1 MQKMY
6 SLVIIYIQSD
16 ITISSKVV
24 LYLVIILIVVK
35 SYTHVL
41 VSIILRELMKLQ
53 QLRYIVEVLNN
64 NLNVSATA
72 ENLYTSQ
79 PGISKQVRM
88 LEDELGIQIFGR
100 SGKHLTHVTEAGK
113 EVIHISREILAKVE
127 SIKSV
132 AREHT
137 LPDQGKLNIA
147 TTHTQAR
154 YALPS
159 VIKGFMGKY
168 PKVSLHMHQG
178 TPSQISDL
186 AAKGEA
192 DFAIATESLHL
203 YNDLVMLPCYH
214 WNRSVIVNKQHPLAK
229 KTNITI
235 QDIAKYSLVT
245 YVFGFTGRSEL
256 DRAFSAAGLE
266 PKIVFTATDADVIKT
281 YVRLGVGVGVIASM
295 AVDEHLDSDLVKIDA
310 SHLFDYSTTKIGFRK
325 GSFLRNYMY
334 EFIERFAPHLTK
346 EVVERAM
353 MQKNNDDVETMFKD
367 LTLPVK

>member
-1 MQKMY
+1 
-6 SLVIIYIQSD
+6 
-16 ITISSKVV
+16 
-24 LYLVIILIVVK
+24 
-35 SYTHVL
+35 
-41 VSIILRELMKLQ
+41 MKLQ

-100 SGKHLTHVTEAGK
+100 SGKHLTHVTDAGN
-113 EVIHISREILAKVE
+113 EVINIAREILAKVE

-154 YALPS
+154 YALPD
-159 VIKGFMGKY
+159 VIQGFMSKY

-214 WNRSVIVNKQHPLAK
+214 WNRSVIVSKTHALAK
-229 KTNITI
+229 KTSITME
-235 QDIAKYSLVT
+235 DLAKYSLVT
-245 YVFGFTGRSEL
+245 YVFGFNGRSEL
-256 DRAFSAAGLE
+256 DRAFNQAGLD

-295 AVDEHLDSDLVKIDA
+295 AVDENLDSDLVKIDA

-325 GSFLRNYMY
+325 GSFLRSYMY
-334 EFIERFAPHLTK
+334 DFIERFAPHLTK
-346 EVVERAM
+346 DVVERAM
-353 MQKNNDDVETMFKD
+353 MQKNNEEVEKMFKG